1 MDIIDKIKNYLVEC
15 KNDDNL
21 KNKSDSKLIE
31 LFFTYNNLNIP
42 DNIQKLLCLD
52 HLFFEKTINN
62 IEIYKWLK
70 ESNYYDELSGKITY
84 SPIIDNKQ
92 IEWEEIEIL
101 ITKKDN
107 QLINKNKYYNFELK
121 QTINYCEKMLFGT

>member
-1 MDIIDKIKNYLVEC
+1 MDIIDKIKNHIIEC

-31 LFFTYNNLNIP
+31 LFFTHNNLNIP

-70 ESNYYDELSGKITY
+70 ESNYYDELSGKVSY
-84 SPIIDNKQ
+84 SPIIDKQ
-92 IEWEEIEIL
+92 VEWEEIEIL
-101 ITKKDN
+101 LTKKDK
-107 QLINKNKYYNFELK
+107 LINNLKLK
-121 QTINYCEKMLFGT
+121 QTINYCENWLFGT